1 MKNWHNTLNQAIEA
15 AGLCVSVWPLGFNLD
30 YNQTARIV
38 SNGLFVSVCRFENGN
53 YETAI
58 SYESGCENFA
68 HVIDGV

>member
-1 MKNWHNTLNQAIEA
+1 MQHNTLNQALI
-15 AGLCVSVWPLGFNLD
+15 AGNVSPASWPFGLNIG

-58 SYESGCENFA
+58 SYKSECEDFA

>member
-1 MKNWHNTLNQAIEA
+1 MQHSTLNQALI
-15 AGLCVSVWPLGFNLD
+15 AGNVSLDVWPLGLNIG

-53 YETAI
+53 YETAL
-58 SYESGCENFA
+58 SYASQCEDFA

>member
-1 MKNWHNTLNQAIEA
+1 MQHTTLNHALI
-15 AGLCVSVWPLGFNLD
+15 AGNVDIAVWPIGLNIG

-58 SYESGCENFA
+58 SYESQCEDFQQ
-68 HVIDGV
+68 IIEGV

>member
-1 MKNWHNTLNQAIEA
+1 MQHTTLNHALI
-15 AGLCVSVWPLGFNLD
+15 AGNVSLDVWPIGLNIG

-58 SYESGCENFA
+58 SYASQCEDFQQ
-68 HVIDGV
+68 IIEGV

>member
-1 MKNWHNTLNQAIEA
+1 MQHPTLNHALIAGNVDIA
-15 AGLCVSVWPLGFNLD
+15 AWPVGLNIG

-58 SYESGCENFA
+58 SYASQCEDFA